1 MGIADCQLVPNSP
14 SPTHRETANAPDDL
28 LKRIETALPSAA
40 KCSRTVLA
48 ISGGPDSMFLLE
60 TFQRLVSDT
69 NLLTV
74 VHCNHR
80 QRGAES
86 DADEDFVRQQCE
98 SKKIAVRVFRF
109 NDEQASRS
117 DENHLRKHRHE
128 CLKQAAR
135 DCDANCIAFG
145 HHLDDNLETF
155 FHRLLRG
162 TGARGLCGISP
173 SREYVDKHDGRTR
186 ALIRPLLAIT
196 KEEIV
201 GWLLARGVP
210 FRTDSSNEQ
219 SNYTRNRLRLELLP
233 LLDSLVG
240 IAWRGKVAGTIEQ
253 LNELVAEDRLLATE
267 LLADPRLDWTDINNL
282 TLPLSL
288 IEPLR
293 WSVRRELLVEVWH
306 RLELPLREMSIGH
319 WRRVRAFLE
328 EASQTNHPKRLQCA
342 GGVMLQ
348 TSKGMLRI
356 VRSSVKNREMK

>member
-1 MGIADCQLVPNSP
+1 MGIADCQLVTNSP
-14 SPTHRETANAPDDL
+14 SPTHREFANAPDEL
-28 LKRIETALPSAA
+28 RKRIEAALPSAA
-40 KCSRTVLA
+40 KYSKTVLA

-60 TFQRLVSDT
+60 TFERLVNDA
-69 NLLTV
+69 NFLTV

-109 NDEQASRS
+109 DDEQASRS

-135 DCDANCIAFG
+135 ECDANYIAFG

-162 TGARGLCGISP
+162 TGTRGLCGISP
-173 SREYVDKHDGRTR
+173 SREYVDKHDRRTR
-186 ALIRPLLAIT
+186 TLIRPLLAIT

-201 GWLLARGVP
+201 GWLLARGIP

-219 SNYTRNRLRLELLP
+219 STYTRNRLRLELLP

-240 IAWRGKVAGTIEQ
+240 VTWREKVSGTIEQ
-253 LNELVAEDRLLATE
+253 LNELVAEDRFLVTE
-267 LLADPRLDWTDINNL
+267 LLADPRLDWTDGNNL
-282 TLPLSL
+282 TLPLSF

-293 WSVRRELLVEVWH
+293 WSVQRELLVEVWH

-348 TSKGMLRI
+348 SSKGMLRI
-356 VRSSVKNREMK
+356 LRSPLKNREPK